1 MISQLRGKL
10 ASKKIGDIVID
21 VNGVGYGVR
30 VSLSTFYELSDIDSE
45 VSLLIYTSVKQDSI
59 ELFGFITEIEKTMFE
74 LLIGITGIGPKA
86 AVNILSRITPEELIR
101 SISTGDIKDK
111 KIPGVGPK
119 ISSRLVT
126 ELRDKL
132 PDIRAKSAD
141 DKLPSDVRR
150 SVVSALIN
158 LGYKKSEIEKNMSKI
173 EDVISKHRE
182 LEDVLKQTLVVM
194 GGS

>member
-1 MISQLRGKL
+1 MISRLRGKL
-10 ASKKIGDIVID
+10 ASKKIGDIIVD
-21 VNGVGYGVR
+21 VNGVGYGVK
-30 VSLSTFYELSDIDSE
+30 VSVPTFYELSGIDSE
-45 VSLLIYTSVKQDSI
+45 VTLLIHTSVKQDSI
-59 ELFGFITEIEKTMFE
+59 DLFGFISEIEKTMFE

-86 AVNILSRITPEELIR
+86 AVNILSRISPEELIR

-126 ELRDKL
+126 ELRDKVA
-132 PDIRAKSAD
+132 DIRVESAD
-141 DKLPSDVRR
+141 EKLPSDVRR

-158 LGYKKSEIEKNMSKI
+158 LGYKKSEIDNNMSKI
-173 EDVISKHRE
+173 EDVISKHSE
-182 LEDVLKQTLVVM
+182 LEDVLKQTLAVM